1 MNGSVTINVSK
12 GVRFDTNNHNWLILY
27 EYLSLGYSYMT
38 FMMRYKI
45 QQRDACLEANEFDL
59 EPYNYIYN
67 KTTCYFEGKFV
78 TEDQQRLSDILS
90 SSFAIN
96 PDSLDQLLYTQ
107 DKMLKPSGL
116 ALGDA
121 ELYKNSALFRA
132 YDSGN

>member
-45 QQRDACLEANEFDL
+45 QQRDACLEGNEFDL

-96 PDSLDQLLYTQ
+96 PDSLDQLHYTQ

-121 ELYKNSALFRA
+121 
-132 YDSGN
+132 